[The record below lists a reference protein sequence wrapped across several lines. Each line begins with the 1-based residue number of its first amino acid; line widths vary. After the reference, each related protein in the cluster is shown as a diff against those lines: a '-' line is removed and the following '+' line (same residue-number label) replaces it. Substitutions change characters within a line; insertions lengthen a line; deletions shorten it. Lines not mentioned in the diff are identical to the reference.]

1 MPNVKEAPAEAAGT
15 AEVTISS
22 AYDAALATLEGQSAS
37 SKGTS
42 KAKAEV
48 PEEGVAAEA
57 ASSEDAGTTEVEV
70 EEPEYIKWVK
80 SIDGDSDP
88 KTGEIIIDKVAKR
101 AFELNKQAQTNAQK
115 LNQLNQLL
123 QHPALAPHVQRII
136 AGGNGEVVEA
146 KPEEKKDRTDEE
158 VLEDWVNKRIED
170 RLKPLVEEN
179 RMLYNQ
185 YAENTMAVAYS
196 KLKDEFGADDAGKP
210 MYDSVR
216 EQVGEQLAA
225 AATQAGVKP
234 QDLWNELIKRGT
246 LYDTLA
252 STARNIL
259 YPQLT

>member
-1 MPNVKEAPAEAAGT
+1 MG
-15 AEVTISS
+15 
-22 AYDAALATLEGQSAS
+22 
-37 SKGTS
+37 
-42 KAKAEV
+42 
-48 PEEGVAAEA
+48 
-57 ASSEDAGTTEVEV
+57 
-70 EEPEYIKWVK
+70 K

-88 KTGEIIIDKVAKR
+88 ETGEIIIDKVAKR

-136 AGGNGEVVEA
+136 AGSNGEVVEV

-216 EQVGEQLAA
+216 AQVREQLAA

-246 LYDTLA
+246 
-252 STARNIL
+252 
-259 YPQLT
+259 